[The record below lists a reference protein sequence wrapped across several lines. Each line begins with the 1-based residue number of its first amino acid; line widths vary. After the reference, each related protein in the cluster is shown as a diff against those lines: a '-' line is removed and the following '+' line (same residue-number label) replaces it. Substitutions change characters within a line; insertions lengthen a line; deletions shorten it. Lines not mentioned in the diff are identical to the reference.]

1 MYAVVST
8 GGKQY
13 KVQKGD
19 IFRVEKLPGNVGDSV
34 SFDKV
39 LLFSDGDN
47 LRIGQPLLDDVSVM
61 GQIVEQ
67 DRQKKIIVFKFKRR
81 KRYRRK
87 QGHRQ
92 AYTAVRID
100 SIGGSDAPVQEEEV
114 GETAETAAA
123 ESAE

>member
-100 SIGGSDAPVQEEEV
+100 SIGGGDAPVQEEEV
-114 GETAETAAA
+114 GETAETAAERA
-123 ESAE
+123 E